1 MKNKRAFLSAKVRKT
16 PKSSIQKEFIE
27 NNNSNKKKKYNNLSL
42 NINNSNKER
51 KIGLLS
57 SKKKNYNNTSSK
69 CIRSFSTTNNIS
81 SSLSKKKKFS
91 YLSTRNIFSNIYNG
105 PTKSSYFPTV
115 LTHRGL
121 IKSPSAVNSHIY
133 SSRFF
138 KIEDEK
144 LAQQIYYLKNNI
156 NKMNK
161 NLFLLGNENIEKDKI
176 LTEKEN
182 EINYI
187 INKNNRISHD
197 NINEMLSRDKKTYLN
212 NKEENNEEIFDYYM
226 NNLNLNII
234 FNDITLNNYNYN
246 NLFTRIRVQIIKNL
260 KEIEEKEEKII
271 KNKKSIF
278 YTKMNEID
286 ITSFLYKQ
294 QINKIN
300 ILINNAVSIYERNKI
315 KIKEYEALEKKIK
328 SQKKVLNC
336 LNKEFAN
343 IKKEELLLNE
353 QIKKMKNVLFLKN
366 NKKFKNLNLI
376 NDLNKKSDAL
386 SKDKI
391 ILLQFDNKKMVQK
404 IKDLKKNV
412 ELFKFHFK
420 HTSNEI
426 NKLKKNRENI
436 LSNKKLKI
444 NPNIYS
450 KEKNIS
456 IKHQIF
462 NYPKKI
468 DLDKKIEELSL
479 EYDKKKYYEN
489 WLKEEYEKYENKF
502 NQMMNNDNNEEEE
515 NKNDNTDNNF
525 DDIDNN
531 NNFTKKE
538 DINIESNN
546 YNRDNKEDLDKTI
559 KNEINEDNPYFSSEE
574 SNIPEKT
581 NKFNKLQFKT
591 FEYILF
597 KNFESKNILLN
608 ESQNKIIEPFINIIS
623 QNNIKEIKYNSD
635 SFNIIINELTKIIMS
650 ALKNINQKNQKLIS
664 IFIGTIIHI
673 SNYNINKLIEYI
685 NLLFSYT
692 TNYSLD
698 EEKYI
703 YKLQTKYK
711 DQLIL
716 LYNKLYEY
724 INNNLYTL
732 SSNYIPLL
740 KMKEIIEEN
749 KIQLKE
755 KYTAFLYYYM
765 KKFNDPNSNLDDLE
779 FDILNNFFLDNTN
792 SNEND
797 SVTEITNEEYEKQLK
812 EAIDIIK
819 KGLNQL
825 DLNFG
830 NLIKD
835 ITYKAEIDGVFYD
848 YFTIENFNEEL
859 KKNKII
865 LSELKLSCLCNKYCL
880 PENLKFIDKNK
891 IENDILK

>member
-1 MKNKRAFLSAKVRKT
+1 MKNKRTFLSAKVRKT
-16 PKSSIQKEFIE
+16 PKSTIQKEFIE
-27 NNNSNKKKKYNNLSL
+27 NNNHNSNKKKKYNNLSL
-42 NINNSNKER
+42 NINISNKER
-51 KIGLLS
+51 KYGLS
-57 SKKKNYNNTSSK
+57 SKKNKHYNNSSSK
-69 CIRSFSTTNNIS
+69 FIRSFSTTNNIS
-81 SSLSKKKKFS
+81 SLSKKKKIS
-91 YLSTRNIFSNIYNG
+91 YLSTKNLFSNIFG
-105 PTKSSYFPTV
+105 SPKKSSYFPTV
-115 LTHRGL
+115 ITHRGL
-121 IKSPSAVNSHIY
+121 IKSPSAVNSYIY

-156 NKMNK
+156 SKMNK
-161 NLFLLGNENIEKDKI
+161 NLILLGNENFEKDKI

-182 EINYI
+182 EINFI
-187 INKNNRISHD
+187 INKNNNKSHD
-197 NINEMLSRDKKTYLN
+197 NINEMLSRDKKNYLI
-212 NKEENNEEIFDYYM
+212 NKENNQDINSYYM

-246 NLFTRIRVQIIKNL
+246 NLFTRIRFQIIKNL
-260 KEIEEKEEKII
+260 KEIEETEEEII
-271 KNKKSIF
+271 KNRKSIF
-278 YTKMNEID
+278 FTKMNEID
-286 ITSFLYKQ
+286 IISALYKQ
-294 QINKIN
+294 QINKFN
-300 ILINNAVSIYERNKI
+300 ILINNAASIYERNKI
-315 KIKEYEALEKKIK
+315 KIKEYEALEKKLK
-328 SQKKVLNC
+328 SQQKVLNC
-336 LNKEFAN
+336 LNKEYSN
-343 IKKEELLLNE
+343 IKKEELLLNKK
-353 QIKKMKNVLFLKN
+353 IKKMKNIIFLKN
-366 NKKFKNLNLI
+366 NKKFKNINLI
-376 NDLNKKSDAL
+376 NDLNKKNDIL
-386 SKDKI
+386 SKDKY
-391 ILLQFDNKKMVQK
+391 ILLQIDNKNM
-404 IKDLKKNV
+404 IKKLKHLKKNV
-412 ELFKFHFK
+412 ELFKFYYN

-444 NPNIYS
+444 NSDLYS
-450 KEKNIS
+450 KEKNMEL
-456 IKHQIF
+456 KYQIF

-468 DLDKKIEELSL
+468 DLNKKIEELSL

-489 WLKEEYEKYENKF
+489 LLKKEYEKYESKF
-502 NQMMNNDNNEEEE
+502 NQMMNTFNEESDI
-515 NKNDNTDNNF
+515 KNSNINNNY
-525 DDIDNN
+525 DDIYNN
-531 NNFTKKE
+531 NNTKKE
-538 DINIESNN
+538 DLNN
-546 YNRDNKEDLDKTI
+546 QSDNNRDNKEDLDKTI
-559 KNEINEDNPYFSSEE
+559 KNEINEDNPYFSSED

-581 NKFNKLQFKT
+581 NRFNKIQFKT

-608 ESQNKIIEPFINIIS
+608 ESQNKIIEPFTNIIS
-623 QNNIKEIKYNSD
+623 QKNIKDIKYNSD
-635 SFNIIINELTKIIMS
+635 SFYIIINELTKIIMN

-664 IFIGTIIHI
+664 IFIGSIIHI

-724 INNNLYTL
+724 INNNLYTK
-732 SSNYIPLL
+732 SSYYIPLL

-749 KIQLKE
+749 NIQLKE
-755 KYTAFLYYYM
+755 KYSAFLYYYM
-765 KKFNDPNSNLDDLE
+765 KKFNDPNSNLDDLD
-779 FDILNNFFLDNTN
+779 FDLLNNFFLDNTN

-825 DLNFG
+825 DLSFG
-830 NLIKD
+830 NLVKD
-835 ITYKAEIDGVFYD
+835 ITYKAEIDDVFYD

-865 LSELKLSCLCNKYCL
+865 LTELKLSCLCNKYCL